1 MPPRIKIVEYR
12 LTPPP
17 TPPPSSSLPVYA
29 QHVERVWP
37 PVPRY
42 RMVQLGRQTCAVP
55 QQSCNRLHLNVACF
69 WPDLNVP
76 QQNNE
81 LIFNYGSYPDYLPVW
96 SPVTDRYQSA
106 FSGYTLL
113 EKTENIDYVK
123 SEILS
128 LQNRPRSIYQ
138 YSNMDPGPNA
148 RVSGWKTGWKRMKN
162 RNVHNS
168 HI

>member
-1 MPPRIKIVEYR
+1 
-12 LTPPP
+12 
-17 TPPPSSSLPVYA
+17 
-29 QHVERVWP
+29 
-37 PVPRY
+37 
-42 RMVQLGRQTCAVP
+42 MVQLGRQTCAVP

-138 YSNMDPGPNA
+138 YSNMDPGPNCE
-148 RVSGWKTGWKRMKN
+148 SIRMEN
-162 RNVHNS
+162 RMEKDEKQKCSQFPHLMKPL
-168 HI
+168 